1 MAINIKGMNTGVIR
15 KGDTFVALAFKI
27 KQPRNKETM
36 LFFPALVLRDLLIA
50 LEHRL
55 WQHSQM
61 AEDQRM
67 TLYKARDAAIK
78 KMHASIPTLTVEEL
92 QHADASQ
99 RVDTLVLSNH
109 EGENLL
115 FTLTLHSGEVL
126 DVEINELQIALIVQ
140 AIIQAINNAKMRE
153 LSLRLSSL
161 LDFLPL
167 YDVDCLDN
175 GSLEY
180 DTYQQPEWKVSLFN
194 YYLAMIYQ
202 YTDEHGKQQQCGTV
216 VKTRTK
222 SENKHAEAIS
232 HRLLAYSQRLSKLK
246 SKPCQVFVRT
256 IAADNT
262 HPLSQEQCMRAL
274 HQLRM
279 SVKQKKVPA

>member
-15 KGDTFVALAFKI
+15 QGDTFVALAFKI
-27 KQPRNKETM
+27 KQPRNKETT
-36 LFFPALVLRDLLIA
+36 LFLPALVLRDLLIA

-61 AEDQRM
+61 PEEQRQA
-67 TLYKARDAAIK
+67 LAKARDAVIK

-92 QHADASQ
+92 RDADVSQ
-99 RVDTLVLSNH
+99 RVDNLELCDNK
-109 EGENLL
+109 GENLL
-115 FTLTLHSGEVL
+115 FKLSLHGGDIL

-140 AIIQAINNAKMRE
+140 AIIHAINNAKMRE

-167 YDVDCLDN
+167 YDVDCLEN

-180 DTYQQPEWKVSLFN
+180 DTYQQPEWKLQLFN
-194 YYLAMIYQ
+194 HYLAMIYQ
-202 YTDEHGKQQQCGTV
+202 YTDEQGKQQQCGTV
-216 VKTRTK
+216 VKTRSK
-222 SENKHAEAIS
+222 SETKQAEAIS
-232 HRLLAYSQRLSKLK
+232 RRLLAYSRRLSKLK
-246 SKPCQVFVRT
+246 DKPCQVFVRT
-256 IAADNT
+256 ITTNNA

-274 HQLRM
+274 YQLRM
-279 SVKQKKVPA
+279 SVKQKASA

>member
-15 KGDTFVALAFKI
+15 QGDTFVALAFKI
-27 KQPRNKETM
+27 KQPRNKETT
-36 LFFPALVLRDLLIA
+36 LFLPALVLRDLLIA

-61 AEDQRM
+61 PEEQRLAM
-67 TLYKARDAAIK
+67 AKARDAVIK

-92 QHADASQ
+92 RDADVSQ
-99 RVDTLVLSNH
+99 RVDNLELCDNK
-109 EGENLL
+109 GENLL
-115 FTLTLHSGEVL
+115 FKLSLHGGDIL

-140 AIIQAINNAKMRE
+140 AIIHAINNAKMRE

-167 YDVDCLDN
+167 YDVDCLEN

-180 DTYQQPEWKVSLFN
+180 DTYQQPEWKLQLFN
-194 YYLAMIYQ
+194 HYLAMIYQ
-202 YTDEHGKQQQCGTV
+202 YTDEQGKQQQCGTV
-216 VKTRTK
+216 VKTRSK
-222 SENKHAEAIS
+222 SETKQAEAIS
-232 HRLLAYSQRLSKLK
+232 RRLLAYSRRLSKLK
-246 SKPCQVFVRT
+246 DKPCQVFVKT
-256 IAADNT
+256 ITTDNA

-274 HQLRM
+274 YQLRM
-279 SVKQKKVPA
+279 SVKQKASA